1 MDSIPRRQALKTL
14 GAAGA
19 GALIGVS
26 QVDAQAGV
34 TDTPIVVAGMR
45 VEVVI
50 EAVSRETV
58 RVSLIPSRGNGS
70 ASLGAGGAAATSI
83 PLDGSLVKPS
93 WSKPAA
99 RIATLSAREERIR
112 AGDQTVIVA
121 SGDGNSGNSGTS
133 GNNSNVLIIR
143 VEAADGGVVQQLRVD
158 RETGSVTFPLGDGPV
173 LGFGQGGPQ
182 FDRRGVVDRM
192 RSGAGAYQLRT
203 HGGRVPVPWLI
214 GTSGW
219 AMFIHQPFGTFDL
232 TGPDGRFTPAVPGAP
247 ATQPAPGTP
256 GTPSVPTAAPT
267 AAPPPPAT
275 PATAAALPLDIFIV
289 AAREPVEVMTEWA
302 RLTGLPELPPLW
314 TLGYQQSH
322 RTLASRDE
330 VVGIAKTFREKKLP
344 CDALIYLGTGFTNS
358 GWNVTNGTMS
368 FNRRIFTDPK
378 GLIDELHAHHFRV
391 VLHNVILTRTLR
403 GTVHDRCELSRYDEE
418 EAGCYWNTHRK
429 TYALGV
435 DGWWPDEGDGLNI
448 ASRLTRN
455 RMYWEGPLLDR
466 PDERPYA
473 LHRNGYAGMQRY
485 ASFLWSGDTF
495 STWETLR
502 AHVPIAINTGLTG
515 IPLWGT
521 DIGGFVPTPEF
532 TGELYVRWF
541 QFGAFCPLFR
551 SHGRTWKLRL
561 PWGWN
566 TGSYEPN
573 ELISTYEGAA
583 GNPDVSEL
591 RNAAVEPI
599 CRQYLELRYRLMPYL
614 YSAIYEGHRTG
625 LPVMRALWL
634 HHPGDRTAVAR
645 GDQYLWGRDI
655 LVAPVTEKG
664 VTSRKVYLP
673 RLAGGRWYD
682 FWSNETFEGGRE
694 IDRKIDLAT
703 LPLFVRAGA
712 IIPMGPVRQ
721 YTDEPVTGPLTVTL
735 YPGADGAFLMYEDD
749 GKSFAH
755 RKGAW
760 TGIEFTWHDAS
771 RRLTIHLAKGSRLL
785 SPARR
790 PMEIHLASTTTG
802 TATTQPREITF
813 EGRDLTVTF

>member
-1 MDSIPRRQALKTL
+1 MATDSIPRRQVLKTL

-19 GALIGVS
+19 GALVGLG
-26 QVDAQAGV
+26 QVQADAQSEGAGAG
-34 TDTPIVVAGMR
+34 TPIVVAGTR
-45 VEVVI
+45 VDVVI
-50 EAVSRETV
+50 EPVSRQTV
-58 RVSLIPSRGNGS
+58 RVSLIP
-70 ASLGAGGAAATSI
+70 AAASARPDGAI

-93 WSKPAA
+93 WAKPAA
-99 RIATLSAREERIR
+99 RIAALSVEGERIR
-112 AGDQTVIVA
+112 AGDQTVIVSRGEVGGAAGGNA
-121 SGDGNSGNSGTS
+121 SSGSSGSSS
-133 GNNSNVLIIR
+133 GGGALIIR
-143 VEAADGGVVQQLRVD
+143 VESADGRVVQQLRVD
-158 RETGSVTFPLGDGPV
+158 GETGGVTFPLGDAPV

-182 FDRRGVVDRM
+182 FDRRGIVDRM

-219 AMFIHQPFGTFDL
+219 AMFIHHPFGAFDL
-232 TGPDGRFTPAVPGAP
+232 AGPEGRFTPTIPGAAAAQAAAP
-247 ATQPAPGTP
+247 ATTQT
-256 GTPSVPTAAPT
+256 S
-267 AAPPPPAT
+267 PPPA
-275 PATAAALPLDIFIV
+275 AAPDALPLDIFII
-289 AAREPVEVMTEWA
+289 AARDPIEVMAEWA
-302 RLTGLPELPPLW
+302 RLTGLPELPPRW

-322 RTLASRDE
+322 RTLANRDE
-330 VVGIAKTFREKKLP
+330 VLGIARTFREKKLP

-358 GWNVTNGTMS
+358 GWNVANGTMS
-368 FNRRIFTDPK
+368 FNRRIFSGPADPK
-378 GLIDELHAHHFRV
+378 GLIDELHAQHFRV
-391 VLHNVILTRTLR
+391 VLHNVILQRTLR
-403 GTVHDRCELSRYDEE
+403 GTVGDSCTLARYDEE
-418 EAGCYWNTHRK
+418 EVGCYWNTHRK

-455 RMYWEGPLLDR
+455 RMYWEGPQLDR

-502 AHVPIAINTGLTG
+502 VHVPIAINTGLTG

-521 DIGGFVPTPEF
+521 DVGGFVPTPEF
-532 TGELYVRWF
+532 NGELYVRWF

-551 SHGRTWKLRL
+551 AHGRTWKLRL

-566 TGSYEPN
+566 TGDFGLD
-573 ELISTYEGAA
+573 ELISTYDGAA
-583 GNPDVSEL
+583 GNPPESEL

-599 CRQYLELRYRLMPYL
+599 CRKYLELRYRLMPYL
-614 YSAIYEGHRTG
+614 YSVVYEGHRTG

-634 HHPGDRTAVAR
+634 HHASDRAAVAR

-664 VTSRKVYLP
+664 ATSRKVYLP
-673 RLAGGRWYD
+673 RLGRDDGGRWYD
-682 FWSNETFEGGRE
+682 FWTNEAFDGGKE
-694 IDRKIDLAT
+694 IDRPVDLET
-703 LPLFVRAGA
+703 MPLYVRAGA
-712 IIPMGPVRQ
+712 IIPMGPVKQ
-721 YTDEPVTGPLTVTL
+721 YTDEPVDGPLSVTI

-760 TGIEFTWHDAS
+760 TGIEFAWNDAS
-771 RRLTIHLAKGSRLL
+771 RRLTIRLAKGSRLL
-785 SPARR
+785 PPARR
-790 PMEIHLASTTTG
+790 AMEIRLAAPTSSSPG
-802 TATTQPREITF
+802 PREITF
-813 EGRDLTVTF
+813 EGRELVMTF

>member
-1 MDSIPRRQALKTL
+1 MEPIPRRQALKAL

-19 GALIGVS
+19 GALIGVT
-26 QVDAQAGV
+26 QADAQDVG
-34 TDTPIVVAGMR
+34 TPIVVAGTR

-50 EAVSRETV
+50 EPVSRETV
-58 RVSLIPSRGNGS
+58 RISLIPARGARPGTG
-70 ASLGAGGAAATSI
+70 AAAGRGPGTGTGTGAGGGAGAAMI

-99 RIATLSAREERIR
+99 RITTVSARGERVR
-112 AGDQTVIVA
+112 AGDLTVVVSSGA
-121 SGDGNSGNSGTS
+121 SEAGAANAVT
-133 GNNSNVLIIR
+133 IR
-143 VEAADGGVVQQLRVD
+143 IDAADGRTVQTLRVD
-158 RETGSVTFPLGDGPV
+158 ASSGAVTFPLGDGPV

-182 FDRRGVVDRM
+182 FDRRGIVDRM
-192 RSGAGAYQLRT
+192 RSGAGAYRLRT

-219 AMFIHQPFGTFDL
+219 AMFIHQPFGSFDL
-232 TGPDGRFTPAVPGAP
+232 TGPDGRFTPAIQGAP
-247 ATQPAPGTP
+247 EKPPAPGTP
-256 GTPSVPTAAPT
+256 GASAASAAP
-267 AAPPPPAT
+267 
-275 PATAAALPLDIFIV
+275 AALPLDIFVV
-289 AAREPVEVMTEWA
+289 ASREPAAVMAEYA
-302 RLTGLPELPPLW
+302 RLTGFPELPPLW

-322 RTLASRDE
+322 RTLASREE

-358 GWNVTNGTMS
+358 GWNTGNGTFS
-368 FNRRIFTDPK
+368 FNRTIFTDPK
-378 GLIDELHAHHFRV
+378 GVIDELHAHHFRV
-391 VLHNVILTRTLR
+391 VLHAVILARVLR
-403 GTVHDRCELSRYDEE
+403 GGVNDGCELSRYDEE

-429 TYALGV
+429 PYALGV
-435 DGWWPDEGDGLNI
+435 DGWWPDEGDALRI
-448 ASRLTRN
+448 SSRLARN
-455 RMYWEGPLLDR
+455 RMYWEGPQLDR

-485 ASFLWSGDTF
+485 ASFLWSGDPF

-502 AHVPIAINTGLTG
+502 NHVPNAINTGLTG

-521 DIGGFVPTPEF
+521 DVGGFVPTPEF

-541 QFGAFCPLFR
+541 QFGAFCTLFR

-566 TGSYEPN
+566 TGSYEPD

-583 GNPDVSEL
+583 GNPDASEL
-591 RNAAVEPI
+591 HNAAVEPI
-599 CRQYLELRYRLMPYL
+599 CRQYLELRYRLLPYL
-614 YSAIYEGHRTG
+614 YSAVYEGHRTG
-625 LPVMRALWL
+625 LPVMRSLWL
-634 HHPGDRTAVAR
+634 HHPGDRAAVAR
-645 GDQYLWGRDI
+645 GDQYLWGRDM

-673 RLAGGRWYD
+673 RLADGRGAGNGKWFD
-682 FWSNETFEGGRE
+682 FWTNETFDSGQE
-694 IDRKIDLAT
+694 IDRQIDLAT
-703 LPLFVRAGA
+703 MPLYVRAGA
-712 IIPMGPVRQ
+712 IIPMGPVKQ
-721 YTDEPVTGPLTVTL
+721 YTDERVDGPLTVTV

-771 RRLTIHLAKGSRLL
+771 RRLTIRLAKGSRLL
-785 SPARR
+785 PPARR
-790 PMEIHLASTTTG
+790 AMELRLASAAP
-802 TATTQPREITF
+802 ATTAAREITF
-813 EGRDLTVTF
+813 EGRELVVTF